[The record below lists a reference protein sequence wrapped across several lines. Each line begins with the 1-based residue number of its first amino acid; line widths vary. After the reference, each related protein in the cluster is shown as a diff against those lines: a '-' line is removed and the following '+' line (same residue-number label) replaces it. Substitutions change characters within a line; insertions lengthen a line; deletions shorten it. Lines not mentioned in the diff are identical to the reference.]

1 MDQLRF
7 RFAPSPNGR
16 LHLGHAYSALLN
28 WRMARQT
35 GGKFLIRI
43 EDIDVLR
50 CSPAL
55 AQAALDDLEWLG
67 LVSDE
72 PVLFQSRHLP
82 DYRLAQNRLR
92 DKGLLYPCFCS
103 RQDIALGA
111 KDGKRDPEG
120 QPIYPGTCKRLTEG
134 ERERL
139 AATIPHAWRIDMAAA
154 VAEVGKP
161 LIFHEESTG
170 REELADPSGWGDV
183 VLARK
188 DIGTSYHIA
197 VVVDDARQAITHVVR
212 GRDLYAATGIHRIL
226 QELLG
231 FPESRYHHH
240 RLIGDAA
247 GRKLAKRAGDR
258 SLAGLSAAGVTPHD
272 IRRTFGL

>member
-50 CSPAL
+50 CTPGL

-103 RQDIALGA
+103 RQDIAEAA

-120 QPIYPGTCKRLTEG
+120 QPIYPGTCKRLTES

-161 LIFHEESTG
+161 LTFHEESTG

-212 GRDLYAATGIHRIL
+212 GRDLYAATSIHRIL
-226 QELLG
+226 QELLS
-231 FPESRYHHH
+231 FPEPRYHHH

-258 SLAGLSAAGVTPHD
+258 SLAALSAAGVTPHD
-272 IRRTFGL
+272 IRRAFGL